1 MRLPH
6 CIYLFLLN
14 LLVPAYVHAQSVI
27 KGTIRDDK
35 GEALSFASVWV
46 KGTQQGTT
54 SNEQGL
60 YELKLEAG
68 NHEIIYQYI
77 GYNKQALSI
86 HVDSQEVK
94 TLHITL
100 KPSTYQLN
108 EVRINATAEDPAYP
122 IMRQVIARRA
132 IYLNEAREFQCRVYM
147 KALQRLTAIPKR
159 VLLIKIPETVKPGIV
174 YLSESLSELN
184 YQQPD
189 RYKERMLS
197 SKVSGNNRAFSF
209 NQASALQFTLYDNLL
224 PSYGLN
230 ERGFVSPLASNALFY
245 YKYKLIGET
254 VEDGLTV
261 YKIQLIPIR
270 KNDPVFKGYI
280 YIVKDSWRLFGSDLM
295 LDKGSNIEFVDTLYI
310 KQSYARQPGGT
321 WMQVS
326 QRLIFEFEIMGFRGN
341 GYFVSV
347 FSNYKVNAL
356 YPPAFYAK
364 EKGAIAE
371 NLPTPQVRKVET
383 IKPKKLLRQLQKTK
397 EPNSVSDSSIF
408 DKKYFNREVLT
419 IDKQA
424 NKTDDSIWT
433 ALRPIQ
439 LSEEEVTDY
448 FKKDSIQTIR
458 DSRAYKDS
466 MDRINNKPDWS
477 DFLLT
482 GYSFSRTYKK
492 QFFTVDPLLAIF
504 QFNTVEGL
512 VVNPGMSFTRTLENR
527 RNYLIAPSYRYGFAS
542 KRHYAKLRLRYKYNA
557 YHESS
562 VELEG
567 GLFIEQYNA
576 SAPISPELN
585 AYFTLFQ
592 ERNYMKLYQK
602 GYFKPEFKSELVN
615 GITLQSSLEYSHRV
629 SLENNSS
636 FSFRNFEHAFTSNLP
651 VNDERINTYFDP
663 HNAFVLDLRFYIV
676 FAQEYASRPNRK
688 INYGSAYP
696 RLNIHYK
703 KGMPFLNSKVNY
715 DLVDLNV
722 DHELDFKLFGMTEY
736 HLNSG
741 TFLNSTNLYFP
752 DFTHFNGNLLV
763 ISPVNPDAFQLLDYY
778 RYSTTHAFAE
788 AHISHHFN
796 GFWLNKIPLIR
807 KLKWQEVISLNYLK
821 TATSPHYLEWGVG
834 IEHMFKFLRIDYY
847 QAFQNGTYS
856 MQGFRFGFGF

>member
-1 MRLPH
+1 MQLSH
-6 CIYLFLLN
+6 YSFFVLLN
-14 LLVPAYVHAQSVI
+14 LIGICYGQAQSVI
-27 KGTIRDDK
+27 KGTIKDDK

-60 YELKLEAG
+60 YELKLEQG
-68 NHEIIYQYI
+68 THEVIYQYI
-77 GYNKQALSI
+77 GYNQQSVSI
-86 HVDSQEVK
+86 HVDSEEVK
-94 TLHITL
+94 TLHISL

-132 IYLNEAREFQCRVYM
+132 IYLNEAKEFQCRVYM

-184 YQQPD
+184 FQQPD
-189 RYKERMLS
+189 KYKERMLS

-245 YKYKLIGET
+245 YKYKLIGESL
-254 VEDGLTV
+254 EDGLTV

-270 KNDPVFKGYI
+270 KSDPVFKGFI
-280 YIVKDSWRLFGSDLM
+280 YIIKDSWRLFGSDLM
-295 LDKGSNIEFVDTLYI
+295 LDKSSNIEFVDTLYI

-347 FSNYKVNAL
+347 FSNYKVNSL
-356 YPPAFYAK
+356 YPSAFYAK

-371 NLPTPQVRKVET
+371 NLPTPQVRKVEK
-383 IKPKKLLRQLQKTK
+383 IKPKKLLQQLRKANGQKT
-397 EPNSVSDSSIF
+397 EPDSSLF
-408 DKKYFNREVLT
+408 DKKYFNCEVLT

-424 NKTDDSIWT
+424 NKTDDSIWS
-433 ALRPIQ
+433 AMRPIQ
-439 LSEEEVTDY
+439 LSEEEVSDY
-448 FKKDSIQTIR
+448 LKKDSIQTIR
-458 DSRAYKDS
+458 DSRSYKDS

-482 GYSFSRTYKK
+482 GYSFSRSYKK
-492 QFFTVDPLLAIF
+492 QFFTIDPLLAVF
-504 QFNTVEGL
+504 QYNTVEGL
-512 VVNPGMSFTRTLENR
+512 VINPGMSFTRTLEDR
-527 RNYLIAPSYRYGFAS
+527 RNYLIAPAYRYGFAS
-542 KRHYAKLRLRYKYNA
+542 KQHYGKLRLRYKYDA
-557 YHESS
+557 YKESS
-562 VELEG
+562 IELEG
-567 GLFIEQYNA
+567 GLFIEQYN
-576 SAPISPELN
+576 STQPISPELN
-585 AYFTLFQ
+585 AYYTLMQ

-602 GYFKPEFKSELVN
+602 GYIRPEFTSELVN
-615 GITLQSSLEYSHRV
+615 GISLNSSLEFSHRV
-629 SLENNSS
+629 SLENASS
-636 FSFRNFEHAFTSNLP
+636 FAFKYFEHAFTSNIP
-651 VNDERINTYFDP
+651 VNSEMVNTYFNP
-663 HNAFVLDLRFYIV
+663 HHALILDVRFHFV

-688 INYGSAYP
+688 INYGSVYP
-696 RLNIHYK
+696 RLNIQYK
-703 KGMPFLNSKVNY
+703 KGIPLFNSKVNF
-715 DLVDLNV
+715 DAVNISLN
-722 DHELDFKLFGMTEY
+722 HELDFKLLGMTEY
-736 HLNSG
+736 HFKTGAFMNSKSV
-741 TFLNSTNLYFP
+741 FFP
-752 DFTHFNGNLLV
+752 DFSHFNGNLLV

-778 RYSTTHAFAE
+778 VFSTTHAFVE
-788 AHISHHFN
+788 SHISHHFN

-807 KLKWQEVISLNYLK
+807 KLKWQEVVSLNYLK
-821 TATSPHYLEWGVG
+821 TATSSHYFEWGVG
-834 IEHMFKFLRIDYY
+834 IEHMFKFLRVDYY
-847 QAFQNGTYS
+847 QAFQNGTFHA
-856 MQGFRFGFGF
+856 QGLRFGFGF